1 MEERNNYDYGIKST
15 LAQCWAISGA
25 WLLQIDLGIQVIT
38 STIVIGALEN
48 NAFKDKNEF
57 LTITSEE
64 ASWFGSLQYLFTPL
78 GNVFSLLL
86 LDRIG
91 HKKCMILTNIPCLV
105 AQIILYYAK
114 NIEMLYA
121 SSSLMAL
128 SIGFLNA
135 PSLGYTGEVCEP
147 KLRGTLTS
155 SMNVFYYV
163 GTIILTMMYSI
174 TKQWRLTV
182 IVAMVFPILTIII
195 LFTTPE
201 SPMWLLANGKH
212 SKAHRNLLKLRGK
225 VSHEKC
231 ENEFQEM
238 IKYNVP
244 AKSDKPN
251 HNNNTNAW
259 KQLFKPEV
267 LRPFRLMMLYF
278 FFKNLFSVLPLLPYL
293 VSIFNKFGAPVNV
306 EWTISFTMSL
316 CIAGSVMAVFLIRTL
331 GKRFLT
337 LFALSVCSVCY
348 IIIGLIGVNWTNT
361 EPLKSWIV
369 LILFLINNLI
379 SSAGL
384 TPIAWTLI
392 TEIFPAKSKN
402 IACNLS
408 STSFFVITF
417 FMTKFYPD
425 YSHLVEFYNVFTING
440 IIGLFGCIY
449 FYFCLPETENKTLQ
463 EISEFFK

>member
-1 MEERNNYDYGIKST
+1 MEEKNKYDYGIKST
-15 LAQCWAISGA
+15 LAQCWAISGP

-38 STIVIGALEN
+38 STIVIGVLEN
-48 NAFKDKNEF
+48 NTLNDKNEF

-78 GNVFSLLL
+78 GNVLSLLL
-86 LDRIG
+86 LDRLG
-91 HKKCMILTNIPCLV
+91 HRECMILTNIPGLV

-114 NIEMLYA
+114 NVEMLYA

-128 SIGFLNA
+128 SMGLLNA
-135 PSLGYTGEVCEP
+135 PCLGYTGEVCEP

-155 SMNVFYYV
+155 SMNIFYYM

-182 IVAMVFPILTIII
+182 ILGTVFPILTIII
-195 LFTTPE
+195 ILTTPE
-201 SPMWLLANGKH
+201 SPIWLLTNGKH
-212 SKAHRNLLKLRGK
+212 SKANRNLRRLRGK

-238 IKYNVP
+238 IKYSVP
-244 AKSDKPN
+244 AKSDEPN
-251 HNNNTNAW
+251 DKNDTNAW
-259 KQLFKPEV
+259 KQLLKPEV

-293 VSIFNKFGAPVNV
+293 VSIFNKFAAPVNV

-316 CIAGSVMAVFLIRTL
+316 CMAGSVMAVFLIRTL
-331 GKRFLT
+331 GKRLLT
-337 LFALSVCSVCY
+337 LFSLSVCSVCY
-348 IIIGLIGVNWTNT
+348 IMIGLIGVNWTNA

-369 LILFLINNLI
+369 LILFLINNL
-379 SSAGL
+379 SASAGL
-384 TPIAWTLI
+384 MPIAWTLLS
-392 TEIFPAKSKN
+392 EIFPAKSKN
-402 IACNLS
+402 IASNLS
-408 STSFFVITF
+408 TVTFFVITF
-417 FMTKFYPD
+417 CMTKYYPD
-425 YSHLVEFYNVFTING
+425 YSNLVEFYNVFTING
-440 IIGLFGCIY
+440 IIGIFGCIY

>member
-91 HKKCMILTNIPCLV
+91 HKKCMIMTNIPCLV
-105 AQIILYYAK
+105 AQVILYYAK
-114 NIEMLYA
+114 NVEMLYA

-128 SIGFLNA
+128 SIGFLKA
-135 PSLGYTGEVCEP
+135 PSISYTGEVCEP

-174 TKQWRLTV
+174 TKKWRLTV

-195 LFTTPE
+195 LFTAPE

-212 SKAHRNLLKLRGK
+212 SKAHRNLLRLRGK

-278 FFKNLFSVLPLLPYL
+278 FFKSLFSVLTLLPYL

-348 IIIGLIGVNWTNT
+348 II
-361 EPLKSWIV
+361 
-369 LILFLINNLI
+369 
-379 SSAGL
+379 
-384 TPIAWTLI
+384 
-392 TEIFPAKSKN
+392 
-402 IACNLS
+402 
-408 STSFFVITF
+408 
-417 FMTKFYPD
+417 
-425 YSHLVEFYNVFTING
+425 LV
-440 IIGLFGCIY
+440 
-449 FYFCLPETENKTLQ
+449 
-463 EISEFFK
+463 